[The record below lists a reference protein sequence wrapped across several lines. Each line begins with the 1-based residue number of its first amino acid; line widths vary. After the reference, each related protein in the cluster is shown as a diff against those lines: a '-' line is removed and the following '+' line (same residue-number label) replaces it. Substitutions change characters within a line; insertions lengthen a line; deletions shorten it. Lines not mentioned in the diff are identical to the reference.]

1 MNGFA
6 PTVRKF
12 RKLRTG
18 ARVMGFVMV
27 LAAATGCT
35 RIERFHGFAPSDA
48 ELSSVQV
55 GQSTKD
61 NVITAFGPPM
71 SAGTL
76 ENNAVYY
83 VSSQFSHFGALP
95 PEEVDRQIVAI
106 RFDGNDVVRN
116 VARYTL
122 EEGQVVALD
131 RRVTEDGIND
141 VTFLGQLLGSFGRI
155 DAGTLLGETPEDL

>member
-1 MNGFA
+1 MTSFT
-6 PTVRKF
+6 PKF
-12 RKLRTG
+12 RTC
-18 ARVMGFVMV
+18 ARAFGFVMV

-35 RIERFHGFAPSDA
+35 RIERFHGFTPSDA

-55 GQSTKD
+55 GQTTKD
-61 NVITAFGPPM
+61 SVVSSFGPPM
-71 SAGTL
+71 SDGTL

-83 VSSQFSHFGALP
+83 VSSQFSYFGPLP
-95 PEEVDRQIVAI
+95 PEEVDRQVVAI

-116 VARYTL
+116 VTRYTL
-122 EEGQVVALD
+122 ADGRVVGLD

-155 DAGTLLGETPEDL
+155 DAGSLLGEEPAQP